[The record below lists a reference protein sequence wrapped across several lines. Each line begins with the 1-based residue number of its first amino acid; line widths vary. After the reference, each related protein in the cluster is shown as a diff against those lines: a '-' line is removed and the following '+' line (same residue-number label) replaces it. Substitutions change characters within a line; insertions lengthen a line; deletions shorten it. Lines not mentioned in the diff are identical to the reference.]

1 MITNHPT
8 NTSRKSSMRR
18 KSLGMTLVEMMIVV
32 AIAGGLLAS
41 LIVERKF
48 DARIK
53 SGEQLATTMT
63 PYFEA
68 VHDYTRKFRQELQLG
83 SPITGVA
90 NAYQPTVV
98 EMKAL
103 NILASTYA
111 TTISRVGGAPLYRV
125 ERLPVG
131 CVALTCDLS
140 YMVST
145 SVPLKNADGT
155 AAEGVLTYATR
166 KIGGMAGYSE
176 FNAPAIFSG
185 SGGWTAPNPNGA
197 VPGIFALYTTYSA
210 SGEARFLVVNETRD
224 PNFINNVTVG
234 GNIIVP
240 TGTIGTGTGNPGGA
254 ECRLG
259 EILASGAFW
268 SRSATCIKRAWVD
281 GSSGEIGV
289 ADAAGNTRA
298 SMNDTGEIVSRD
310 ALGNIKAGMTY
321 VNIAGVTVSKV
332 SADLVETNA
341 GTAGLRPNG
350 EAFSDTV
357 VINADAAPGAA
368 CPTNKAMIWGNGA
381 NNLKLLKCVANVWT
395 TTGATVGAIG
405 GACAT
410 NGELGE
416 TPARVSIICVGGTWQ
431 TTTSRMGSWA
441 VSNQYFVG
449 HGSVVP
455 KPTCGSGSTPKIIAV
470 PKGINATYVL
480 QNFDVTDNGPSW
492 TTTMTGPTAGEIA
505 WATAIAQVGCW
516 YP

>member
-1 MITNHPT
+1 MITNHLT
-8 NTSRKSSMRR
+8 NTPAKSAMRR

-68 VHDYTRKFRQELQLG
+68 IHDYTRKYRQDLQLG
-83 SPITGVA
+83 APIAGVA

-140 YMVST
+140 YMVTT

-155 AAEGVLTYATR
+155 VAEGVLTYATR

-176 FNAPAIFSG
+176 FNAPATFSG

-197 VPGIFALYTTYSA
+197 IPGIFAIYTTYSA

-240 TGTIGTGTGNPGGA
+240 TGTIGTGSGNPGGA

-281 GSSGEIGV
+281 GANGEIGV

-310 ALGNIKAGMTY
+310 AIGNIKAGMTY
-321 VNIAGVTVSKV
+321 VNIAGVTTSKV
-332 SADLVETNA
+332 SADLIETNA

-357 VINADAAPGAA
+357 VINTDAVPGAA
-368 CPTNKAMIWGNGA
+368 CPTNKAMVWGTGA
-381 NNLKLLKCVANVWT
+381 SSLVMLKCVANIWT
-395 TTGATVGAIG
+395 ATGIARGVVGA
-405 GACAT
+405 ACPT
-410 NGELGE
+410 NGQIGE
-416 TPARVSIICVGGTWQ
+416 TSTNVSIICVNNIWQ
-431 TTTSRMGSWA
+431 TTTSRMGNWVVLSTA
-441 VSNQYFVG
+441 LVG
-449 HGSVVP
+449 HGAVLT
-455 KPTCGSGSTPKIIAV
+455 KPACGSGGAPKIIQV
-470 PKGINATYVL
+470 PKAINASALFV
-480 QNFDVTDNGPSW
+480 NFDAQDNGPSW
-492 TTTMTGPTAGEIA
+492 TILMVDGENNPAYSTSIA
-505 WATAIAQVGCW
+505 ELGCF
-516 YP
+516 Y

>member
-1 MITNHPT
+1 MIHSK
-8 NTSRKSSMRR
+8 TSAALNAPIRR
-18 KSLGMTLVEMMIVV
+18 RSLGFTLIEMMIVLG
-32 AIAGGLLAS
+32 ISGGLLAT

-48 DARIK
+48 DARVK

-90 NAYQPTVV
+90 NAYAPTVV

-103 NILASTYA
+103 NILASTYS
-111 TTISRVGGAPLYRV
+111 TTISRVGGAPLYRI

-131 CVALTCDLS
+131 CVGLACDLS
-140 YMVST
+140 YMATT

-155 AAEGVLTYATR
+155 VAEGVLTYATR

-176 FNAPAIFSG
+176 FNAPATFTG
-185 SGGWTAPNPNGA
+185 SGGWVAANPNGA
-197 VPGIFALYTTYSA
+197 IPGIFALYTTYSA
-210 SGEARFLVVNETRD
+210 SGEARFLTMFETRD
-224 PNFINNVTVG
+224 PQFQNNVTVN

-254 ECRLG
+254 ACRLG

-281 GSSGEIGV
+281 GANGEIGV
-289 ADAAGNTRA
+289 ADAAGNSRA
-298 SMNDTGEIVSRD
+298 SMKDTGEIVSRD
-310 ALGNIKAGMTY
+310 AIGNIKAGMTY

-357 VINADAAPGAA
+357 VINTDAAPGAA
-368 CPTNKAMIWGNGA
+368 CPTNKAMVWGTGA
-381 NNLKLLKCVANVWT
+381 SSLVMLKCVANIWT
-395 TTGATVGAIG
+395 ATGIARGAVGA
-405 GACAT
+405 ACPT
-410 NGELGE
+410 NGQIGE
-416 TPARVSIICVGGTWQ
+416 TSTNVSIICVNNVWQ
-431 TTTSRMGSWA
+431 TTTSRMGNWA
-441 VSNQYFVG
+441 VSSTVLVG
-449 HGSVVP
+449 HGAVLA
-455 KPTCGSGSTPKIIAV
+455 KPACGSGGIPKVIQV
-470 PKGINATYVL
+470 PKAINASALFV
-480 QNFDVTDNGPSW
+480 NFDAQDNGPSW
-492 TTTMTGPTAGEIA
+492 TILMLDGENNPAYSTSIA
-505 WATAIAQVGCW
+505 ELGCF
-516 YP
+516 YN